1 MNKNLITKN
10 NFQNQYLKKYSLKTL
25 RINFQKIIKEI
36 NKEVN
41 STQETINI
49 LSDKFKFNF
58 NLNDLKKFRKFKT
71 IAIIG
76 MGGSILGAQAIH
88 NFLEKKIIKKTYFFN
103 DLNEK
108 KILNFKNK
116 ENLKNVLFIII
127 SK

>member
-88 NFLEKKIIKKTYFFN
+88 NFLEKKIKKKTYFFN

-108 KILNFKNK
+108 KILNF
-116 ENLKNVLFIII
+116 
-127 SK
+127 